1 LQFPDYNRRKK
12 MTTNL
17 SGVAQPVDVDIENLR
32 KAIQDEYKEVAKDP
46 DKGFHFHTGRTLT
59 KIVDYKEEWFEGVS
73 ESAIESFAGTGNPFA
88 MGELTAGERVV
99 DIGSGGGI
107 DSLVAARMVGP
118 GGKVIGIDMTPEM
131 LEKARAAAAESGFDN
146 VEFHEAY
153 MEELPVADSWADVVI
168 SNGVL
173 NLTPDKQKA
182 LAEMFRIL
190 RLGGRLQIADIM
202 VDREVPEEAKRK
214 IDLWTG

>member
-1 LQFPDYNRRKK
+1 MTANR
-12 MTTNL
+12 
-17 SGVAQPVDVDIENLR
+17 SVVAQPVDVNTDVLR
-32 KAIQDEYKEVAKDP
+32 KAIQDEYKEVAKNP

-59 KIVDYKEEWFEGVS
+59 KIVGYKNEWFEGVS

-88 MGELTAGERVV
+88 MGELTAGEHVV

-107 DSLVAARMVGP
+107 DSLVVACMVGP
-118 GGKVIGIDMTPEM
+118 RGKIIGIDMTHEM
-131 LEKARAAAAESGFDN
+131 LEKARNEAAESGLDN
-146 VEFHEAY
+146 VEFHQAY
-153 MEELPVADSWADVVI
+153 MEQLQAPDGWADLVI

-182 LAEMFRIL
+182 LAEMFRVL
-190 RLGGRLQIADIM
+190 RPGGRLQIADIM
-202 VDREVPEEAKRK
+202 VDREVPEEEKRR